1 MATYLQ
7 FSLRNEEIYDL
18 LLHIHPIVADG
29 CFHQPSVDA
38 HHRMFGIFH
47 LHFPGAIGVHAAMI
61 QEATRYQ
68 KPDALNQ
75 LNHLGMVDHTHVE
88 HAVIWYGIRRLA
100 IAGTTAD
107 TDRHH
112 LALNHVGI
120 DLQFH
125 LILHPVEKH
134 HEERRDKRQ
143 GTRAEKAASLSA
155 QVHDVCRHADIQAVQ
170 EIAVALV
177 TIGIEIADTAKVHL
191 ADTTLNKPVDRLL
204 DIVVIELPEA
214 GEVIHDAVG
223 DHSQGDAVSDGL
235 LLHHQAVHRIVQS
248 RVAAHDDDRLV
259 AVADHHLHE
268 PLDAVRRLTLHEI
281 VIQTTGIEH
290 LLDLFPALALVGDAC
305 FRTI

>member
-7 FSLRNEEIYDL
+7 LSLRNEEIDDL

-29 CFHQPSVDA
+29 GFHQPSVDA

-47 LHFPGAIGVHAAMI
+47 LHFPGAIGVHAAMV
-61 QEATRYQ
+61 QEATCYQ

-75 LNHLGMVDHTHVE
+75 LNHLGMVDHAHVE
-88 HAVIWYGIRRLA
+88 HTVVRYGIRRLT

-112 LALNHVGI
+112 LALYLIAV
-120 DLQFH
+120 DLQLH
-125 LILHPVEKH
+125 LVLHPMEKH
-134 HEERRDKRQ
+134 DEERGYKRQ
-143 GTRAEKAASLSA
+143 GTRAEESARLPA
-155 QVHDVCRHADIQAVQ
+155 QVHDVCRHADVQAVQ

-177 TIGIEIADTAKVHL
+177 AIGIEIADTAKIDL
-191 ADTTLNKPVDRLL
+191 TDAPLDEPVYRLL
-204 DIVVIELPEA
+204 DIVFVKLPET
-214 GEVIHDAVG
+214 GEVVHDAIG
-223 DHSQGDAVSDGL
+223 DHAQGDAVSDGL

-259 AVADHHLHE
+259 AIADHHLHE

-281 VIQTTGIEH
+281 VIQATGIKH

>member
-7 FSLRNEEIYDL
+7 LSLRNEEIDDL
-18 LLHIHPIVADG
+18 LLHIHPKVADG
-29 CFHQPSVDA
+29 SFHQPSVDA

-47 LHFPGAIGVHAAMI
+47 LHFPSAIGVHAAMI

-88 HAVIWYGIRRLA
+88 HTVVRYGIWRLT
-100 IAGTTAD
+100 IAWAATD

-120 DLQFH
+120 DLQLH
-125 LILHPVEKH
+125 LVLHPVEKH
-134 HEERRDKRQ
+134 DEERGYKRQ
-143 GTRAEKAASLSA
+143 GTRAEESARLSA
-155 QVHDVCRHADIQAVQ
+155 QIHDVCCHADIQTVQ

-177 TIGIEIADTAKVHL
+177 AIGIEIADTAKVHL
-191 ADTTLNKPVDRLL
+191 ADTTLHKPVDRLL

-214 GEVIHDAVG
+214 GEVVHDTIG
-223 DHSQGDAVSDGL
+223 DHAQGDAVSDGL
-235 LLHHQAVHRIVQS
+235 LLHHQAVHRIVQG

-281 VIQTTGIEH
+281 VIQATGIKH